1 MNQKQAKLEQMWKE
15 FDKQQKQIA
24 KLEDF
29 VARNIVRASTTKRA
43 QSRRKQLEKWMCL
56 VARKVMKK
64 QRILV
69 SNLKTNG

>member
-1 MNQKQAKLEQMWKE
+1 MWKE

-43 QSRRKQLEKWMCL
+43 QSRRKQLEKNGCAWSP
-56 VARKVMKK
+56 AR
-64 QRILV
+64 
-69 SNLKTNG
+69 